1 MKQLQQFTFDHNGLL
16 AQVRVQIDEHG
27 QPWFVA
33 KDVAELLGY
42 ANPLKAVR
50 DHCKGVN
57 ESVTPSAGGDQL
69 AKVIKEADVYRLIF
83 RSQLPAA
90 EKFENW
96 VVEEVLP
103 AIRQQ
108 GFYQMQASVKAAAP
122 IISLQKQA
130 LTLLTKLQKEQD
142 PALRSFLHGM
152 LGNVS
157 ALLGQPTPPL
167 LAIGKAVDPDAE
179 PELATHFF
187 THLTNLKLAGE
198 TLNHSAD
205 PALVAVNLNEF
216 IEACQR
222 HKLPELHKPALLKDL
237 KASKRLTSASI
248 TVRSAITHKAVKCW
262 VFSAE
267 GVAA

>member
-1 MKQLQQFTFDHNGLL
+1 MNPLQQFTFDNGHSPI
-16 AQVRVQIDEHG
+16 QIRVHIGDNG
-27 QPWFVA
+27 QPLFVGN
-33 KDVAELLGY
+33 DVAELLGY
-42 ANPLKAVR
+42 AKPRNALST
-50 DHCKGVN
+50 HCKGALIQGVP
-57 ESVTPSAGGDQL
+57 TAGGVQQMTL
-69 AKVIKEADVYRLIF
+69 IPEADVYRLIF

-142 PALRSFLHGM
+142 PALRGFLHGM

-216 IEACQR
+216 MEACQR

-248 TVRSAITHKAVKCW
+248 TVRSVITHKAVKCW

-267 GVAA
+267 GGVA